1 MTILS
6 RRSFLAVGT
15 AGAAALSQPRSWSV
29 GSTDRELTWTD
40 VEGWPI
46 EGRAFAER
54 KAPYDRLPARAEA
67 IVRKE
72 VWDLSRDSAGM
83 VVRLQTTSPE
93 LHVRYRLTRDRLAM
107 AHMPATGVSGVDLYG
122 HDGARWRWIQVTR
135 PGQQEV
141 TAALF
146 QDQPATETPR
156 QFLLYLPLYNGIA
169 RLEVGVPAGATVA
182 PMAARAADRKP
193 IACYGTSILHGACAS
208 RPGMAWSAI
217 VGRALDRE
225 VINLGFSG
233 NGRMEAEVGEFLTEL
248 DPAVF
253 VVDCLPNMSTTLVEE
268 RTAPLVQQLRA
279 RHAKTP
285 ILLVED
291 RTFGNAWFDGER
303 RRTHDERRR
312 ALQNAFAGLRQGGDE
327 NLHLLAGGT
336 LLGDDDEGT
345 TDGSH
350 PNDLGMFRQAQQL
363 IAALRPLL
371 GD

>member
-1 MTILS
+1 MTPLS
-6 RRSFLAVGT
+6 RRSFLAAST
-15 AGAAALSQPRSWSV
+15 AGVAAFSQPRTWR
-29 GSTDRELTWTD
+29 TDGATGELSWTD

-46 EGRAFAER
+46 EGRAFADR
-54 KAPYDRLPARAEA
+54 KAPYDRLPLRAEGV
-67 IVRKE
+67 VRKE

-122 HDGARWRWIQVTR
+122 HDGKTWRWIQVTR
-135 PGQQEV
+135 PAQQEV
-141 TAALF
+141 TAELF
-146 QDQPATETPR
+146 KDQPVGDTPR
-156 QFLLYLPLYNGIA
+156 QFLLYLPLYNGISQ
-169 RLEVGVPAGATVA
+169 LELGVPTGATVT
-182 PMAARAADRKP
+182 PMPARAADRKP

-233 NGRMEAEVGEFLTEL
+233 NGRMESEVGRFVAEL

-253 VVDCLPNMSTTLVEE
+253 VIDCLPNMSAAQVTE
-268 RTAPLVQQLRA
+268 RTAPLVQQLRDK
-279 RHAKTP
+279 RPKTP

-291 RTFGNAWFDGER
+291 RTFGNAWFDAAR
-303 RRTHDERRR
+303 RRAHDERRL
-312 ALQNAFAGLRQGGDE
+312 ALQNAFTALRQNGVE
-327 NLHLLAGGT
+327 NLHLLAGGA

-350 PNDLGMFRQAQQL
+350 PNDLGMFRQAQQV
-363 IAALRPLL
+363 IGALQPLL
-371 GD
+371 GN

>member
-1 MTILS
+1 
-6 RRSFLAVGT
+6 
-15 AGAAALSQPRSWSV
+15 
-29 GSTDRELTWTD
+29 
-40 VEGWPI
+40 
-46 EGRAFAER
+46 
-54 KAPYDRLPARAEA
+54 
-67 IVRKE
+67 
-72 VWDLSRDSAGM
+72 
-83 VVRLQTTSPE
+83 VRLQTTSPE
-93 LHVRYRLTRDRLAM
+93 LHVRYRLTRDRLALP
-107 AHMPATGVSGVDLYG
+107 HMPATGASGVDLYG

-135 PGQQEV
+135 PTTQEV

-146 QDQPATETPR
+146 QGMPAAPTPR
-156 QFLLYLPLYNGIA
+156 PFLLYLPLYNGID
-169 RLEVGVPAGATVA
+169 RLELGVPTGATVT
-182 PMAARAADRKP
+182 PMAARAAARKP
-193 IACYGTSILHGACAS
+193 ILCYGTSILHGACAS

-225 VINLGFSG
+225 IVNLGFSG
-233 NGRMEAEVGEFLTEL
+233 NGRMEPAVGRFVAEL

-253 VVDCLPNMSTTLVEE
+253 VIDCLPNMSAAQVAE

-279 RHAKTP
+279 QRAQTP

-291 RTFGNAWFDGER
+291 RTFGNAWFHGDRQQAHAER
-303 RRTHDERRR
+303 RL
-312 ALQNAFAGLRQGGDE
+312 ALQNAFAALRRDGVE
-327 NLHLLAGGT
+327 NLHLLAGGP